1 MSPLTLTR
9 AAPFMVALI
18 VLSGCSSSGDAATFG
33 SSGSGGLAQGGAGNP
48 GGGASGS
55 SGSNFGGS
63 GGRRGSGGTGV
74 GGAGGAGMGGIGGV
88 GGTGAVAGTGG
99 AGGAPIGGYVTSGA
113 WHGYLWTAIG
123 GTGSI
128 LPGDFA
134 DVTSPPFCASG
145 TVATGSMNVALLGFN
160 LNQGTAASSP
170 IATVVPT
177 LGGITVS
184 VTNRTTAPLRLQIQ
198 GPNGATDAND
208 RWCAPI
214 LSSGGFI
221 PWSAFNT
228 ACWDGSGS
236 AYNRQ
241 PLVSA
246 MILVPG
252 DNTGSVSF
260 DFCLNSLA
268 ETNDPGAS
276 GGGGCSLTG
285 SSGEGTGTITG
296 TFDWAGVTRNT
307 RNYVVQNN
315 VWGGSSN
322 QALSYNG
329 VSFQVTQQSGTNP
342 TTGQPISYPSVFIG
356 ANNLRNTSGSNLPK
370 RVGSLTTVPTGWS
383 WSRNSASGEYN
394 ATYDVWFSTGA
405 GGDSG
410 NPSGGYLMVWFYKP
424 GQAQPIGKSQGTVG
438 IAGRSWDVWS
448 GGSQLG
454 HPIISY
460 VDTQGTNSLSFDL
473 NDFIKDA
480 VTRGVVQNGWYL
492 TNVFAGFEIWSGGTT
507 LRTDN
512 FCTIVN

>member
-1 MSPLTLTR
+1 MSPLPLIR
-9 AAPFMVALI
+9 AASCIVALI
-18 VLSGCSSSGDAATFG
+18 VLSACSSSGDTARFG
-33 SSGSGGLAQGGAGNP
+33 DAGSGGFAEGGAGNP
-48 GGGASGS
+48 GGRASGS
-55 SGSNFGGS
+55 GGESSGGS
-63 GGRRGSGGTGV
+63 GGRSSGGSGGAGAA
-74 GGAGGAGMGGIGGV
+74 GASGSNGAGGAGTGGV
-88 GGTGAVAGTGG
+88 GGTGG

-113 WHGYLWTAIG
+113 WHGYVWTAIG
-123 GTGSI
+123 GAGSI
-128 LPGDFA
+128 LPGDFG

-145 TVATGSMNVALLGFN
+145 TVAIGTTNVALLGLN
-160 LNQGTAASSP
+160 LNQGTAADAP
-170 IATVVPT
+170 VGTVVPT
-177 LGGITVS
+177 LAGITVS
-184 VTNRTTAPLRLQIQ
+184 VTNRTATPLRLQIQ
-198 GPNGATDAND
+198 GPNGATDPND
-208 RWCAPI
+208 RWCAAI

-236 AYNRQ
+236 TYNHQ

-246 MILVPG
+246 TILVPG
-252 DNTGSVSF
+252 VDTGSVGF
-260 DFCLNSLA
+260 DFCLNNLA
-268 ETNDPGAS
+268 ETNDPAGP
-276 GGGGCSLTG
+276 GGGGCSIAG

-296 TFDWAGVTRNT
+296 TFDWKGVTRNT

-315 VWGGSSN
+315 VWGGTSN

-370 RVGSLTTVPTGWS
+370 LVSSLTTVPTGWS
-383 WSRNSASGEYN
+383 WSRNSANGEYN
-394 ATYDVWFSTGA
+394 ATYDVWFSTGS

-410 NPSGGYLMVWFYKP
+410 NPSGGYLMVWLYKP
-424 GQAQPIGKSQGTVG
+424 AQAQPIGRSQATVS

-460 VDTQGTNSLSFDL
+460 VDTLGTTSLTFDL
-473 NDFIKDA
+473 NDFIKEA
-480 VTRGVVQNGWYL
+480 VSRGIIQNGWYL
-492 TNVFAGFEIWSGGTT
+492 TNVFAGFEIWSGGAT

-512 FCTIVN
+512 FCAIVN